1 MELNARNQMFAAI
14 LGGAVSGA
22 RVKEGA
28 TRSELIRHCWIMADQ
43 ALYFADNLETE
54 QQVATRWIEKGFV
67 IVDTE
72 TTGLGTDAEIVEI
85 SIVDCAGNILLDTLV
100 KPSKA
105 IPAEAT
111 AIHGIT
117 DEMVADAPVWGE
129 VLPHVVELTRKGWVA
144 YNASFDAR
152 MLRQSGGDFALHED
166 ICSPECVMKL
176 YANYNGEWDVRRR
189 KCRWKRLVDAAAA
202 LKVNAGE
209 GSPHRSLYDCNLT
222 LGVIL
227 AIANGGAK

>member
-1 MELNARNQMFAAI
+1 MELNARNQLFAAI
-14 LGGAVSGA
+14 LGGVVSGA
-22 RVKEGA
+22 RAKEGK
-28 TRSELIRHCWIMADQ
+28 TWCEVIRQCWRITDQSLYLADR
-43 ALYFADNLETE
+43 LETE
-54 QQVATRWIEKGFV
+54 QQIAKRWIEKGFV

-85 SIVDCAGNILLDTLV
+85 SVVDCAGNILLDTLV
-100 KPSKA
+100 KPSKS

-117 DEMVADAPVWGE
+117 DEMVANAPTWGE
-129 VLPHVVELTRKGWVA
+129 VLPHVVELTRNGWVA

-166 ICSPECVMKL
+166 IRSPECVMQL
-176 YANYNGEWDVRRR
+176 YADYNGEWDVRRR
-189 KCRWKRLVDAAAA
+189 KCRWKKLVDAAAA
-202 LKVNAGE
+202 LKVDAGE